1 MDNLALQHAIEAIL
15 FALGEPVETDRL
27 CQALEADRAAVEAA
41 CRALAADYVARDAGI
56 RLACLEDSWQLT
68 SHAQWGDLIRGML
81 ARQKPDKLSPAA
93 LETLTVVAYFQPVTR
108 VYIDQVRGVDSSHSL
123 ALLLDR
129 ELVAP
134 CGSLDAPGRP
144 LLYRTTPAF
153 LRAFGL
159 SSLDDLPP
167 LPEREE
173 GSDEEETEGGDAL

>member
-1 MDNLALQHAIEAIL
+1 MDHTELQHAVEAIL
-15 FALGEPVETDRL
+15 FALGEPVETHRL
-27 CQALEADRAAVEAA
+27 CQALEADRAEVESA
-41 CRALAADYVARDAGI
+41 CRALAADYEARDAGI
-56 RLACLEDSWQLT
+56 RLACLEDRWQLT
-68 SHAQWGDLIRGML
+68 SHAKWGDAVRALL
-81 ARQKPDKLSPAA
+81 SRQKPDKLSPAA

-144 LLYRTTPAF
+144 FLYRTTPAF
-153 LRAFGL
+153 LRSFGL

-167 LPEREE
+167 LPDREP
-173 GSDEEETEGGDAL
+173 DPDETEGGDDP